1 MSQTLFIFSLMLVA
15 LLAAIAG
22 GWVTYLRMHRRISEL
37 SEKNTELKTTL
48 EMERS
53 AQSDKLASLEKAQEL
68 ARSQL
73 TEAFGNLSS
82 QALKHN
88 NEEFLKLAQENL
100 KQFQIKAQGDLSQKE
115 QAIENLIKPIKD
127 ALEKTEKQIRVMEH
141 ERKEAYGALTH
152 HLETMTL
159 TQQALQGETRNL
171 VNALRRPEVRGQWGE
186 MTLKRLAELAGMV
199 EHCDFYEQEH
209 TQTEDGAMR
218 PDMIVR
224 MPGGRE
230 IVVDVKTPLDA
241 YLSAV
246 EASDEKEREAHLVRH
261 SKNVRKR
268 VQELATKAYWNQFKN
283 SPDFV
288 VLFIPGDQFLSAA
301 LDIDHALLEDAM
313 QQKVILA
320 TPTSFVALLRAVAY
334 GWRQESLAENAEHI
348 RQVGEELY
356 GRLATFADHLG
367 KTGKSL
373 NSSVQHFNKAVASFD
388 TRILP
393 SARKFTEMGIATK
406 KTVEGIDQIET
417 APRSLES
424 DTLEPKTPGL
434 EKTEPTDGAKH

>member
-1 MSQTLFIFSLMLVA
+1 MDQNIFILLLVAIFSAGV
-15 LLAAIAG
+15 G
-22 GWVTYLRMHRRISEL
+22 GWIIYFRLHRRIAAL

-48 EMERS
+48 EMERA
-53 AQSDKLASLEKAQEL
+53 AQTDKLASLKQAQEL

-73 TEAFGNLSS
+73 TETFGHLSS
-82 QALKHN
+82 QALKQN

-100 KQFQIKAQGDLSQKE
+100 KQFQNKAQGEFAQKE
-115 QAIENLIKPIKD
+115 QAIDNLIKPIKA
-127 ALEKTEKQIRVMEH
+127 ALEKTEKQIHSMEH
-141 ERKEAYGALTH
+141 ERKEAYGALTQ
-152 HLETMTL
+152 HLETMTQ

-171 VNALRRPEVRGQWGE
+171 VKALRRPEVRGQWGE

-246 EASDEKEREAHLVRH
+246 EATDEKEREVHLARH
-261 SKNVRKR
+261 TKNVRKR
-268 VQELATKAYWNQFKN
+268 VQELAIKGYWNQFKN
-283 SPDFV
+283 SPEFV

-301 LDIDHALLEDAM
+301 LDNDYSLLEDAM

-334 GWRQESLAENAEHI
+334 GWRQESLAENAQHI
-348 RQVGEELY
+348 REVGEDLY
-356 GRLATFADHLG
+356 ARLATFAEHLSKVG
-367 KTGKSL
+367 KNL
-373 NSSVQHFNKAVASFD
+373 NNSVQHYNKAVASFD
-388 TRILP
+388 TRVLP
-393 SARKFTEMGIATK
+393 GARKFTEMGISSK
-406 KTVEGIDQIET
+406 KTVENIDQIET
-417 APRSLES
+417 TTRNIEIQSSTPQNSNTDE
-424 DTLEPKTPGL
+424 KTPD
-434 EKTEPTDGAKH
+434 P